1 LYTHKITHTAPVCPT
16 ICWNHLFKGKLFV
29 VLLSAACP
37 TMCVIGARELR
48 AGLYPGRI
56 SGDLEREREGEIERV
71 RYVEREGGR
80 ERERE
85 RERYPGPTACGS
97 GMQAINILTS
107 PLETAAFPFSKIF
120 FPYLSDPSGEMHL
133 SRLT

>member
-56 SGDLEREREGEIERV
+56 RVDLEREREGERH
-71 RYVEREGGR
+71 RERERERERKRGR

-85 RERYPGPTACGS
+85 RERKR
-97 GMQAINILTS
+97 
-107 PLETAAFPFSKIF
+107 ER
-120 FPYLSDPSGEMHL
+120 E
-133 SRLT
+133 RRER